1 MSRSWLH
8 LRRITARNCAG
19 SQAVSVVPENTRF
32 SAAIAA
38 LPTGTVPV
46 GLGLAI
52 AGVSIYGFQ
61 IIAFRTLGT
70 SAYAALNGLWVTAFV
85 LAPGLFLPL
94 EQEVARAMAH
104 RRAQGDGGRPLITR
118 AMVLAT
124 ILIVGVIVVA
134 VLARGFIETRL
145 LRSSDELFVVLIAAL
160 VGYGIASLARGMLSG
175 NNRFGRYGAMVGMD
189 GFARVALATL
199 IALVGY
205 GTLGWFGVVFAIG
218 PFLATLIGLVGIKGL
233 GGAGSKAPMSE
244 LTTSIGW
251 LLLGSTF
258 AQALG
263 YSAYIGAS
271 VLATKEQDAE
281 LGSFIAALFVARI
294 PLLLFQAVQ
303 AALLPKLAGLLGQ
316 GKIHDFRIGMV
327 RLLAVVTVASV
338 IGVVIAF
345 TAGPSIGRLLFG
357 TNFMISGIGLAAL
370 TAGCCVM
377 VIALTLSQ
385 ALIALRR
392 YAVTAFAWVISLTV
406 FVAAISIL
414 DMDVFTRAE
423 IAFVTSTLI
432 GAVLMLLLAWG
443 ALRKI

>member
-1 MSRSWLH
+1 MS
-8 LRRITARNCAG
+8 
-19 SQAVSVVPENTRF
+19 AVPGNTRF

-38 LPTGTVPV
+38 LPTGTIPV

-52 AGVSIYGFQ
+52 AGVSVYGFQ

-94 EQEVARAMAH
+94 EQEVARAMSH
-104 RRAQGDGGRPLITR
+104 RRAQGDGGQPLITR
-118 AMVLAT
+118 AIVLAAL
-124 ILIVGVIVVA
+124 LIVGVIVIA
-134 VLARGFIETRL
+134 FAARGFIEARL
-145 LRSSDELFVVLIAAL
+145 LRSSDELFIALIATL
-160 VGYGIASLARGMLSG
+160 VGYGVASLARGMLSG

-189 GFARVALATL
+189 GFARVALAAA

-218 PFLATLIGLVGIKGL
+218 PFLATLIGLIGIKGL
-233 GGAGSKAPMSE
+233 GGPGSKAPMSE

-316 GKIHDFRIGMV
+316 GKIHDFRVGMA
-327 RLLAVVTVASV
+327 RLLAVVTVASL
-338 IGVVIAF
+338 IGVAIALV
-345 TAGPSIGRLLFG
+345 AGPAIGRLLFG
-357 TNFMISGIGLAAL
+357 ANFTISGIGLAAL
-370 TAGCCVM
+370 TAGCCLM

-392 YAVTAFAWVISLTV
+392 YAVTAFAWVVSLAI
-406 FVAAISIL
+406 FVVTMSVL
-414 DMDVFTRAE
+414 EMDVFTRAE
-423 IAFVTSTLI
+423 IGFVGSALVAVIWMAAATWRSTSVSAI
-432 GAVLMLLLAWG
+432 QN
-443 ALRKI
+443 LRCSVG